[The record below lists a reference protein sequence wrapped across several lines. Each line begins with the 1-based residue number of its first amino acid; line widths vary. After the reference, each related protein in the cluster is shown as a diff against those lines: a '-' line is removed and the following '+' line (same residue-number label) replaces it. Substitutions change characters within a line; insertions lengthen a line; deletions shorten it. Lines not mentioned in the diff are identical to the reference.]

1 VPGQQSEWR
10 PLVTVE
16 LLFVKK
22 ACAPTKA
29 QLREIKHDL
38 AECLERAATGAT
50 DASCDNVPNELA
62 ECVTKHLSPADAD
75 RYHRE
80 IVKRRANE
88 REACVWTF
96 VTFIDQDLALTEAQ
110 RRALVATLLP
120 KWEPAWS
127 QMIELAVRDGS
138 REFPP
143 VPDSLVVPLL
153 DREQAK
159 RWGEVL
165 KSRDAYPRFN
175 AGRIG
180 SVGTP
185 IDDPDDGD

>member
-1 VPGQQSEWR
+1 MVS
-10 PLVTVE
+10 VE
-16 LLFVKK
+16 LHFVKK

-29 QLREIKHDL
+29 QLREMKKDL
-38 AECLERAATGAT
+38 AECLERAAAGVT
-50 DASCDNVPNELA
+50 DWSCDVVPNELA

-80 IVKRRANE
+80 VVKRRAHE

-96 VTFIDQDLALTEAQ
+96 VTFIDQDLALTETQ

-127 QMIELAVRDGS
+127 QMIELTVRDGGG
-138 REFPP
+138 EVPP
-143 VPDSLVVPLL
+143 VPDSLIVPLL
-153 DREQAK
+153 DREQSK
-159 RWGEVL
+159 RWGEIL
-165 KSRDAYPRFN
+165 KSRDYPRFN

-180 SVGTP
+180 AVGMP
-185 IDDPDDGD
+185 IDEPDGGD